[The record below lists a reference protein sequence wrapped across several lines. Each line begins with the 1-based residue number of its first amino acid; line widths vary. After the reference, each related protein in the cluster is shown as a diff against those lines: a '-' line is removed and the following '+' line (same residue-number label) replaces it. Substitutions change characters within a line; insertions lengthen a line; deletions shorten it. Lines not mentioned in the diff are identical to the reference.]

1 MMKLK
6 FLIIAV
12 MILMVSRIHSQD
24 IKEPEQPNIL
34 FLSINDVN
42 DFVGFLDGRYK
53 AKTPSMDEI
62 AARGVNFTN
71 AHCTTPSCGP
81 SRNAILF
88 GQHSFNSGL
97 YRYNQEMQE
106 VQKEIRKK
114 TPEFISLP
122 QMLKENGYDTYASG
136 EIHCYDWTYTHM
148 DGKVEWT
155 GHHIPN
161 QKEMKPVKDLGH
173 SFAGKNDWKFYP
185 TSNEDSDYQSHDVVN
200 YGIEIL
206 EMKHESPFFLAL
218 GLYECHLPLMTPK
231 KYFDLYTELEIAPTY
246 FEDLDDI
253 PPVGIKFTNNG
264 NDNKIIQ
271 QAGKWELVIQSYLAT
286 LSFIDNQVGRI
297 LTALENSEYHKNTI
311 VILWSDHGNHYG
323 SKSKLTKFTLWEG
336 ATHVPLVIWDLR
348 EDAPR
353 GRVCAESTSL
363 VDLYPTIMT
372 MTGLTPPN
380 YLDGVDL
387 TPWLEN
393 PALSREI
400 PPIIT
405 MGRGNYAIR
414 TKDWRYIKY
423 YDGSEELY
431 HNAVDKLEIKNL
443 ANIDEYQAQKREMIK
458 WLPKDEAPLNDINAG
473 AMIFH
478 DADHDNMKRTNHQ

>member
-6 FLIIAV
+6 YLIIAV

-148 DGKVEWT
+148 DGKVEW
-155 GHHIPN
+155 P
-161 QKEMKPVKDLGH
+161 
-173 SFAGKNDWKFYP
+173 
-185 TSNEDSDYQSHDVVN
+185 
-200 YGIEIL
+200 
-206 EMKHESPFFLAL
+206 
-218 GLYECHLPLMTPK
+218 
-231 KYFDLYTELEIAPTY
+231 
-246 FEDLDDI
+246 DI
-253 PPVGIKFTNNG
+253 
-264 NDNKIIQ
+264 
-271 QAGKWELVIQSYLAT
+271 
-286 LSFIDNQVGRI
+286 
-297 LTALENSEYHKNTI
+297 
-311 VILWSDHGNHYG
+311 
-323 SKSKLTKFTLWEG
+323 
-336 ATHVPLVIWDLR
+336 
-348 EDAPR
+348 
-353 GRVCAESTSL
+353 
-363 VDLYPTIMT
+363 
-372 MTGLTPPN
+372 
-380 YLDGVDL
+380 
-387 TPWLEN
+387 
-393 PALSREI
+393 
-400 PPIIT
+400 
-405 MGRGNYAIR
+405 
-414 TKDWRYIKY
+414 
-423 YDGSEELY
+423 
-431 HNAVDKLEIKNL
+431 
-443 ANIDEYQAQKREMIK
+443 
-458 WLPKDEAPLNDINAG
+458 
-473 AMIFH
+473 IFQT
-478 DADHDNMKRTNHQ
+478 RRR